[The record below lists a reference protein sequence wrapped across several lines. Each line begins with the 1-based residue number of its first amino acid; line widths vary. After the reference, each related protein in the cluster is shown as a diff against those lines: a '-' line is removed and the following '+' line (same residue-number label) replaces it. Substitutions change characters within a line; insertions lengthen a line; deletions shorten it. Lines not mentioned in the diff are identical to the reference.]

1 MSASIGLIDKVA
13 AKFLPTSVRFTY
25 FWTMREMTNLFQNM
39 CLAKDKY
46 YGTGDALAKLWCHE
60 CRRVLAD
67 RLITIDETKII
78 DDMIGECHA
87 DHLKKQ
93 GVSADVL
100 LNDAE
105 NANIYTTFT
114 AVEPDG
120 AYRPID
126 DLAQLSKVLEAKLVE
141 YLSLIHI

>member
-1 MSASIGLIDKVA
+1 MGPVI
-13 AKFLPTSVRFTY
+13 R
-25 FWTMREMTNLFQNM
+25 
-39 CLAKDKY
+39 
-46 YGTGDALAKLWCHE
+46 LAKLWCHE

-78 DDMIGECHA
+78 DEMIGECHA

-114 AVEPDG
+114 ARSRTALIDRSMTSPSSRKSS
-120 AYRPID
+120 RPN
-126 DLAQLSKVLEAKLVE
+126 
-141 YLSLIHI
+141 

>member
-1 MSASIGLIDKVA
+1 
-13 AKFLPTSVRFTY
+13 
-25 FWTMREMTNLFQNM
+25 MTNLFQNM
-39 CLAKDKY
+39 CLAKDKR
-46 YGTGDALAKLWCHE
+46 YGTGDSLAKLWCHE

-100 LNDAE
+100 LNDE
-105 NANIYTTFT
+105 EHANIFTTFT
-114 AVEPDG
+114 ATG
-120 AYRPID
+120 AGRRLPTDRRPG
-126 DLAQLSKVLEAKLVE
+126 AAVQSFGSEVGRVQ
-141 YLSLIHI
+141 